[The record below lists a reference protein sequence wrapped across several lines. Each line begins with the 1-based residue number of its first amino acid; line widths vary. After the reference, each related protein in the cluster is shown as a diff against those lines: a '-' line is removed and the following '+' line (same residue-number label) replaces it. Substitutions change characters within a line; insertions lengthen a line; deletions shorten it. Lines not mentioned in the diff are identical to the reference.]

1 MPRTVVRTPL
11 RGAASAA
18 AGALVMLLGAA
29 GPASAGGPGGD
40 GAVVLRWKP
49 CEGEARARR

>member
-11 RGAASAA
+11 RGAASVA

-40 GAVVLRWKP
+40 GAVVLSWKP